1 MHDKFDDRDD
11 QDVTEATRPETPWP
25 AGGEPP
31 RRPRQRYRAALI
43 VTAVLAAGA
52 GFLVV
57 TAVRD
62 VTDSHVTDSPAAAS
76 PSASPTAA
84 APSYSSGGG
93 AAPNGG
99 AIPTPGPGEQLRLQ
113 IAGKVTGVSATS
125 ITLTSG
131 GQQVT
136 AAVTSSTRVTGRV
149 TRIGG
154 VKKGDLVSV
163 QITGSNGK
171 LTASAIQDPA
181 SLP

>member
-1 MHDKFDDRDD
+1 MHDEFDDPDD
-11 QDVTEATRPETPWP
+11 RGVTEATRAETPRA

-31 RRPRQRYRAALI
+31 HRPRQRYRAALI
-43 VTAVLAAGA
+43 LTAVLAAAA
-52 GFLVV
+52 GYLVV

-62 VTDSHVTDSPAAAS
+62 VTGSPAAAS

-84 APSYSSGGG
+84 APGNNSSGGG

-99 AIPTPGPGEQLRLQ
+99 AIPTPGPGQQLRLQ
-113 IAGKVTGVSATS
+113 LAGKVTAVSAAS

-131 GQQVT
+131 SQQVT

-149 TRIGG
+149 TSIGG
-154 VKKGDLVSV
+154 VKTGDLVSV

-171 LTASAIQDPA
+171 LMATAIQDPA

>member
-1 MHDKFDDRDD
+1 MHDEFDDRDD
-11 QDVTEATRPETPWP
+11 QDVTEAARPETPRP

-31 RRPRQRYRAALI
+31 RRPRQRYRAAL
-43 VTAVLAAGA
+43 VLTAVLAAGA
-52 GFLVV
+52 GYLVV

-62 VTDSHVTDSPAAAS
+62 VTGSPAAAS
-76 PSASPTAA
+76 PSASPSA
-84 APSYSSGGG
+84 APS
-93 AAPNGG
+93 GG
-99 AIPTPGPGEQLRLQ
+99 AIPTPGPGQQLRLQ
-113 IAGKVTGVSATS
+113 IAGQVTAISATS

-149 TRIGG
+149 TSIGG
-154 VKKGDLVSV
+154 VKTGDLVSV

-171 LTASAIQDPA
+171 LTATAIQDPA

>member
-1 MHDKFDDRDD
+1 MHDQFDDRDD
-11 QDVTEATRPETPWP
+11 QDVTEATRPGTPRP

-43 VTAVLAAGA
+43 LTAVLAAAA
-52 GFLVV
+52 GYLVV

-62 VTDSHVTDSPAAAS
+62 VTDSPAAAS
-76 PSASPTAA
+76 PSASPSAA
-84 APSYSSGGG
+84 APSRGSGGG
-93 AAPNGG
+93 AAPSGG
-99 AIPTPGPGEQLRLQ
+99 AIPTPGPGQQLRLQ
-113 IAGKVTGVSATS
+113 IAGQVTAVSATS

-149 TRIGG
+149 TSIGG
-154 VKKGDLVSV
+154 VKTGDLVSV

-171 LTASAIQDPA
+171 LAATAIQDPA
-181 SLP
+181 SQP

>member
-1 MHDKFDDRDD
+1 MHDEFDDRDD
-11 QDVTEATRPETPWP
+11 RDVTEATRPETPRLP
-25 AGGEPP
+25 ASGEPP
-31 RRPRQRYRAALI
+31 RRPRRRYRAALI
-43 VTAVLAAGA
+43 LTAVLAAGA
-52 GFLVV
+52 GYLVV

-62 VTDSHVTDSPAAAS
+62 VTGGPAAAS
-76 PSASPTAA
+76 PSASPSAA
-84 APSYSSGGG
+84 APSHGSGGG

-136 AAVTSSTRVTGRV
+136 AAVTGSTRVTGRV
-149 TRIGG
+149 TSIGG
-154 VKKGDLVSV
+154 VKTGDLVSV

-171 LTASAIQDPA
+171 LTATAIQDPA

>member
-1 MHDKFDDRDD
+1 MHDKFDDQDDRDD

-31 RRPRQRYRAALI
+31 RRPRLRYRAALI

-62 VTDSHVTDSPAAAS
+62 VTDGPAAAS

-99 AIPTPGPGEQLRLQ
+99 AIPTPGSGPQLRLQ
-113 IAGKVTGVSATS
+113 IAGKVTAISATS
-125 ITLTSG
+125 ITLRSG

-149 TRIGG
+149 TSIGG

-171 LTASAIQDPA
+171 LTATAIQDPA